1 VKILLLTSEFAPA
14 TGGIGTYGREIASA
28 ATDLGATVTVIA
40 PDYLQDNSAVDRSLP
55 FEVRRFRGGLH
66 SMRDLPSKIRLARS
80 CVGAERYDVIHAADW
95 PFFIPVTLSRQL
107 TQARILL
114 TVHGTEINETQTPL
128 KRLAIRTLGV
138 FGSRTEIAAN
148 SRYTRELFRK
158 RFAVDTQRIHAI
170 RLGVSDFWFGHS
182 NGRAATRAAY
192 GIAPDR
198 IVIVTVARIT
208 RRKGHP
214 VTLAALSTLPRELR
228 RQITWLVIGPDG
240 EDDYVQQL
248 KRLVAT
254 VDCDIRF
261 LGAMPD
267 QQIRDIYGAADFF
280 CLTGVPDSSGRV
292 EGFGLV
298 YLEAAAGGLPSV
310 ATAIGGGP
318 AGRSGGRRQVQAP
331 ARPARQGWQARG
343 PPRVA
348 VRARSRA
355 AGHGGHRTRHC
366 ETRRGH
372 RHAIHSCRGRLSSC
386 PRSVVG
392 ALRSRNLSPVAIR
405 KKTRR
410 EYSGRSPDRGPT
422 APSRVRTAC

>member
-1 VKILLLTSEFAPA
+1 MKILLLTSEFAPA
-14 TGGIGTYGREIASA
+14 TGGIGTYAREIASA
-28 ATDLGATVTVIA
+28 ATDLGANVTVIA
-40 PDYLQDNSAVDRSLP
+40 PDYLQDNTGVDRSLP

-80 CVGAERYDVIHAADW
+80 WVGAERYDVIHAADW
-95 PFFIPVTLSRQL
+95 PFFIPAALSRHL

-158 RFAVDTQRIHAI
+158 RFAVDNQRIHAI

-240 EDDYVQQL
+240 EDDHVQQL

-310 ATAIGGGP
+310 ATAIGGVPDAVLADETGLLVPP
-318 AGRSGGRRQVQAP
+318 AMEDIARAIAKLAEDTDTRSILAAGASAHARALSWDRCAAETYRLSRSGRRPVENIPDALLTEVQPRRAESAP
-331 ARPARQGWQARG
+331 HVSPA
-343 PPRVA
+343 
-348 VRARSRA
+348 
-355 AGHGGHRTRHC
+355 
-366 ETRRGH
+366 
-372 RHAIHSCRGRLSSC
+372 
-386 PRSVVG
+386 
-392 ALRSRNLSPVAIR
+392 
-405 KKTRR
+405 
-410 EYSGRSPDRGPT
+410 
-422 APSRVRTAC
+422 

>member
-1 VKILLLTSEFAPA
+1 VNILLLTSEFAPA
-14 TGGIGTYGREIASA
+14 TGGIGTYAREVASA
-28 ATDLGATVTVIA
+28 ATDLGANVTVIA
-40 PDYLQDNSAVDRSLP
+40 PDYLQDNASVDRSLP

-80 CVGAERYDVIHAADW
+80 CIGAERYDVIHAADW
-95 PFFIPVTLSRQL
+95 PFFIPVALSRHL
-107 TQARILL
+107 AQARILM

-138 FGSRTEIAAN
+138 FGSRTDIAAN
-148 SRYTRELFRK
+148 SRYTRELFRE
-158 RFAVDTQRIHAI
+158 RFAVDPQRIHAI
-170 RLGVSDFWFGHS
+170 RLGVSDFWFGQR
-182 NGRAATRAAY
+182 NGRDATRAAY

-240 EDDYVQQL
+240 ENDYVQQL
-248 KRLVAT
+248 KHLVAA

-280 CLTGVPDSSGRV
+280 CLTGVPDASGRV

-310 ATAIGGGP
+310 ATAIGGVPDAVLADETGILVPP
-318 AGRSGGRRQVQAP
+318 AIEDIACAITKLAEDTDTRSILAAGASAH
-331 ARPARQGWQARG
+331 ARALSWERCAAETYRLPRLARQTDDVVSDGSPATSQ
-343 PPRVA
+343 PRPKESAQHVHL
-348 VRARSRA
+348 V
-355 AGHGGHRTRHC
+355 
-366 ETRRGH
+366 
-372 RHAIHSCRGRLSSC
+372 
-386 PRSVVG
+386 
-392 ALRSRNLSPVAIR
+392 
-405 KKTRR
+405 
-410 EYSGRSPDRGPT
+410 
-422 APSRVRTAC
+422 